1 MTLFEPDLLKP
12 PGRLRLQYDTWE
24 VVSRGVLQNVS
35 SRLSWRKPFQVEFR
49 KAREVRRVKASAW
62 NFELFPNPVFV
73 MRIISR
79 IHVDDLRDLVRK
91 DSGDDQT
98 LNLSLKG

>member
-1 MTLFEPDLLKP
+1 LLAKEKP
-12 PGRLRLQYDTWE
+12 LPELTIAGTNGRLR
-24 VVSRGVLQNVS
+24 S
-35 SRLSWRKPFQVEFR
+35 VEGLI
-49 KAREVRRVKASAW
+49 KASAW